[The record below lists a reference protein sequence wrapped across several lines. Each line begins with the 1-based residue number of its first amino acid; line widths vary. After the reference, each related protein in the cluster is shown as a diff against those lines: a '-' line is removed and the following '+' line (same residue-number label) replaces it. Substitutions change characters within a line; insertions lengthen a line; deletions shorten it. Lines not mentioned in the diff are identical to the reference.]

1 MIAFRLFTLSYLH
14 SRNVLL
20 VCLYLS
26 LYLSLQ
32 KDFSAFTGIGP
43 KVAKRNIDD
52 MGRLFGLQHPQRLS
66 FVYGREMECIESS
79 SYNTFYPFQYKHQIY
94 RYIQSVKMLCAYEK
108 HREIHEMGQANQRPQ
123 ISINDEHSIYS
134 ISLVQGLRPTAKC
147 IRNYWSGCF
156 CLYEDISGFFLF
168 IFVFTIH
175 SALYVKFANDWI

>member
-94 RYIQSVKMLCAYEK
+94 RYIQSVKMLCAYE
-108 HREIHEMGQANQRPQ
+108 N
-123 ISINDEHSIYS
+123 SIYS